1 MITMKKMT
9 KKQIKNAQNL
19 LDKLTNF
26 KQRPIYK
33 VIDPGLTYLLP
44 YENECISHLELL
56 EYIHL
61 CEMSPKNLEDSPCIK
76 EKNITCAIIK

>member
-1 MITMKKMT
+1 MLTMKKMT
-9 KKQIKNAQNL
+9 KKQIKETQNR

-26 KQRPIYK
+26 KQRPFYK
-33 VIDPGLTYLLP
+33 VFDPGLTHLS
-44 YENECISHLELL
+44 ENMCISHLELL

-76 EKNITCAIIK
+76 EKNITCALIK